1 MTTLTPLWMDSPIQ
15 FSNFCLQVYEEEA
28 GLGCCSDRAVSF
40 HYVSPREM
48 YLLEYLIYHLRYH
61 KQLDENLYSP

>member
-1 MTTLTPLWMDSPIQ
+1 MKY
-15 FSNFCLQVYEEEA
+15 LQVYEEEA
-28 GLGCCSDRAVSF
+28 GLGCCSDRAISF

-61 KQLDENLYSP
+61 KQLD